1 MILWL
6 FYRNREVRKRI
17 SFSRTKSGRYL
28 NRKTGFL
35 SLQLIFHHF
44 MYGMHIIIVINSAWL
59 GLFLLDAIISFCA
72 GTWVECCCCGRRR
85 RRIANRTQ
93 RSNAT
98 FKWKQ
103 VFFFSSIE
111 LVWIVRHQ
119 SIISKSMD
127 PINLYILL
135 IGDVNLDL
143 DLSNVFIHIHFECSS
158 RVSEE
163 WFVWRLIKPITSIS
177 LTTMKGHYSQLRGVS
192 GISHKQNGN
201 LRLANAELIWS
212 INSRSVLTRS
222 QCIALL

>member
-127 PINLYILL
+127 PINLYIYCLL
-135 IGDVNLDL
+135 VM
-143 DLSNVFIHIHFECSS
+143 
-158 RVSEE
+158 
-163 WFVWRLIKPITSIS
+163 WT
-177 LTTMKGHYSQLRGVS
+177 
-192 GISHKQNGN
+192 
-201 LRLANAELIWS
+201 LIWTYRTFS
-212 INSRSVLTRS
+212 FIFISNAAVVWAKNDLFGGWSSPSQVFRWQQWKVITRS
-222 QCIALL
+222 